1 MTDSTSIA
9 QLLSDSHLAFLNQQ
23 NDVALSL
30 AKQALKFDPKNSD
43 AYKCVGNAL
52 MSLERYDEAI
62 KNYSLAVKYD
72 SSNGNRYYD
81 LGFAQATNEKLADAI
96 KNLAKADELGCVS
109 ENLVQLYNLL
119 GIICFDIGR
128 YDDAL
133 INLSKAEQLMGINLD
148 ILQRKAIIY
157 GIKNEILNGLQVANE
172 IKLVAPSEYIGYKIA
187 FKLLVQA
194 KQLKTAKIE
203 LEKAEKYA
211 VPNMDFYFDKMTL
224 ELENYN
230 IDKNKI
236 HFNNALEII
245 QTALKTI
252 KPETVNI
259 VESYIN
265 AAEIY
270 LQLENADKTLECL
283 NAAQTPADAY
293 NNRFDIIDKRISS
306 PVELDEYSIEKMIE
320 FDREKIETDFGEYG
334 LEELVENT
342 EFNEDGE
349 REFLTEIGEEQTEPE
364 VPFRLAESEIF
375 ELSSDNKDQINRLYI
390 GAYTLKKD
398 FEKVIEYARVL
409 QANEGI
415 QNVYIGKYTEVN
427 ALKEMGV
434 SDALLKY
441 EELIKFFRNVMIKDP
456 TDILAVTFRVQC
468 CIDIGK
474 YEDAEEICNLLTE
487 EIKKPLLEK
496 IKEAKTK
503 GD

>member
-1 MTDSTSIA
+1 M
-9 QLLSDSHLAFLNQQ
+9 
-23 NDVALSL
+23 
-30 AKQALKFDPKNSD
+30 
-43 AYKCVGNAL
+43 
-52 MSLERYDEAI
+52 
-62 KNYSLAVKYD
+62 
-72 SSNGNRYYD
+72 
-81 LGFAQATNEKLADAI
+81 
-96 KNLAKADELGCVS
+96 
-109 ENLVQLYNLL
+109 
-119 GIICFDIGR
+119 
-128 YDDAL
+128 
-133 INLSKAEQLMGINLD
+133 
-148 ILQRKAIIY
+148 
-157 GIKNEILNGLQVANE
+157 
-172 IKLVAPSEYIGYKIA
+172 
-187 FKLLVQA
+187 
-194 KQLKTAKIE
+194 
-203 LEKAEKYA
+203 
-211 VPNMDFYFDKMTL
+211 PNMDFYFDKMTL

-252 KPETVNI
+252 KPETVN
-259 VESYIN
+259 VVKSYIN

-283 NAAQTPADAY
+283 NAAQTPAAAY

-409 QANEGI
+409 QASEGI

-474 YEDAEEICNLLTE
+474 YEEAEEICNLLTE